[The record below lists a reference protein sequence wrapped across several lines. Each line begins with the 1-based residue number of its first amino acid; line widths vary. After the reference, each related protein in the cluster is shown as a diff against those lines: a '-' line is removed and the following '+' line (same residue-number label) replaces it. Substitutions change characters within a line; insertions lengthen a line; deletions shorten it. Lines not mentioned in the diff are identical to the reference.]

1 MIAAGVVVVLAA
13 ASGVI
18 TALVTTHPS
27 VGLWLALIVLV
38 LAGGILQA
46 ASVANERRSARRIS
60 ALGAGA
66 VAVGG
71 AAKGEIHTH
80 VHGGYQPVDQRDAD
94 DADGDVS
101 AVGPGAIAVGGD
113 AEGISTDVT
122 DT

>member
-1 MIAAGVVVVLAA
+1 MWRMIASGVVVVLAA

-27 VGLWLALIVLV
+27 VGLWLALGVLV

-46 ASVANERRSARRIS
+46 ASVAKERRSARRIG
-60 ALGAGA
+60 AFGAGA

-71 AAKGEIHTH
+71 TAKGGIRTH
-80 VHGGYQPVDQRDAD
+80 VHGGKPAKQPDS
-94 DADGDVS
+94 ADGDVT
-101 AVGPGAIAVGGD
+101 AAGPGAIAIGGD

-122 DT
+122 DV